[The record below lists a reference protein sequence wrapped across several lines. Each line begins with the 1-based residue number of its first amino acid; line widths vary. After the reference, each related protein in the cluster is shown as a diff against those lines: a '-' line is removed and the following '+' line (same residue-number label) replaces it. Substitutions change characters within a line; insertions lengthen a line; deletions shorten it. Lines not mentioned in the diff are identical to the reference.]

1 MALAAGMLPAIA
13 VHVPADSPLH
23 VPAFAWMGQELV
35 VLYIICAVVSTA
47 GLFRMLAGT
56 MLAGTMLPE
65 KATTA
70 TVDSYCCN
78 AVDRAAA
85 AAQLQA
91 EQDAYYYAGQAWLE
105 PLTSLCD
112 AIEEGCSLDYADG
125 MQCFEVRRDGLV
137 KRVCV

>member
-1 MALAAGMLPAIA
+1 MLPAIA

-85 AAQLQA
+85 AAQLQ
-91 EQDAYYYAGQAWLE
+91 
-105 PLTSLCD
+105 
-112 AIEEGCSLDYADG
+112 
-125 MQCFEVRRDGLV
+125 VRA
-137 KRVCV
+137 